1 MFDVIL
7 FQPEIPP
14 NTGNVIRLC
23 ANTGARLH
31 LVRPLGFSLED
42 AQLRRAG
49 LDYHEYADVKRHA
62 GWAEFIASAQPD
74 LARTFA
80 MTTRGTRFVHD
91 ALDEALAAIA
101 PKRLFALTTRGSA
114 RFDQPR
120 YEAGDAF
127 LFGPE
132 TRGLPEDV
140 LALVPAAQRL
150 RLPMRPNNRSLNLS
164 NAVAV
169 VVFEAWRQYGFSGG
183 A

>member
-1 MFDVIL
+1 MFDVL
-7 FQPEIPP
+7 LYQPEIPP

-31 LVRPLGFSLED
+31 LIRPLGFTLED

-49 LDYHEYADVKRHA
+49 LDYHEYATLR
-62 GWAEFIASAQPD
+62 
-74 LARTFA
+74 
-80 MTTRGTRFVHD
+80 VHD
-91 ALDEALAAIA
+91 SLDAALDALR
-101 PKRLFALTTRGSA
+101 PPRLFALSTRNA
-114 RFDQPR
+114 VR
-120 YEAGDAF
+120 YDTVTFAPDDAF
-127 LFGPE
+127 LFGAE

-140 LALVPAAQRL
+140 LATIADTRRL

-169 VVFEAWRQYGFSGG
+169 VVFEAWRQQGF